1 MEKMKSDVSIPIGH
15 TNMTLSEEE
24 CDLISKALLV
34 YIRDL
39 SDASKAAYDRS
50 VAERCD
56 ELMGRCASLNS
67 KFCQISSEVWPE

>member
-1 MEKMKSDVSIPIGH
+1 MGKKDNVEIMIGS
-15 TNMTLSEEE
+15 TNKTLNEEE

-39 SDASKAAYDRS
+39 AEASKSAYDRT

-56 ELMGRCASLNS
+56 ELMEKCNFLNS